1 MSDRTR
7 ASARPPFYGALSRP
21 TSERKLAMENNID
34 EATDDKFDDSGDTLN
49 LDDDDSEIDGDCNE
63 SQPCRGDERS
73 LPQDPPEDI
82 D

>member
-7 ASARPPFYGALSRP
+7 ALARPQFYGALSRP
-21 TSERKLAMENNID
+21 TSERKLAIENNID

-63 SQPCRGDERS
+63 SQPCRGDEPS
-73 LPQDPPEDI
+73 PTQDLPEDI
-82 D
+82 G